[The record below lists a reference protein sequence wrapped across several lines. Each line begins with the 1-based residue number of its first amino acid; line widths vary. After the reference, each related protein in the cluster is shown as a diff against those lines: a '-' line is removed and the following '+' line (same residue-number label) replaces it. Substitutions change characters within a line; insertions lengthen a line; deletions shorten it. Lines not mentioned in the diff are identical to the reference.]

1 MASAQVNGVEL
12 FYELTGTGAALVL
25 VHGSWVDHRSW
36 DAVVPGL
43 SESFRVL
50 RYDRRGHS
58 ESERLTGQGSIR
70 EDVADLA
77 ALIEH
82 LELGPAYIGGN
93 SWGATITL
101 RLAAERP
108 DLFRGL
114 IGHEPPLF
122 ALLADDATSSSILE
136 DLRMRLE
143 AVVVLLEAGEH
154 EAAARR
160 FVETVA
166 FGPGAWEKLPAELRE
181 AFVFN
186 ALTYLDE
193 CRDPEQLTIDLAALR
208 TFPHP
213 AQLSAGS
220 ESPPF
225 FPRVVDQIVAALP
238 GGRRHTF
245 PGAGH
250 VPQVSHPDD
259 YVQAV
264 RAFAAA

>member
-12 FYELTGTGAALVL
+12 FYELTGRGAALVF

-36 DAVVPGL
+36 DAVVPDL
-43 SESFRVL
+43 SKSFQVL

-58 ESERLTGQGSIR
+58 KSERPAAQGSIR

-82 LELGPAYIGGN
+82 LELGPAYVAGN

-101 RLAAERP
+101 RLAAERY

-122 ALLADDATSSSILE
+122 ALLGDDPASRDVLE
-136 DLRMRLE
+136 ELSTRLE
-143 AVVVLLEAGEH
+143 AVVALLETGEH
-154 EAAARR
+154 EPAAKR

-166 FGPGAWEKLPAELRE
+166 FGPGAWDKLPAGIRE

-186 ALTYLDE
+186 APTYLDE
-193 CRDPEQLTIDLAALR
+193 CRDPEQLTVDLGTLR
-208 TFPHP
+208 SFPHP
-213 AQLSAGS
+213 AQLSAGG

-225 FPRVVDQIVAALP
+225 FPRVVDLIVDALP
-238 GGRRHTF
+238 RGRRHTF